1 MKEHIST
8 RKRENGVWRAFATQQ
23 ETTFREKIQKE
34 LYERLES
41 SSELSTDSV
50 FSFLAT
56 TDRKERIVGKL
67 QTVNFM
73 L

>member
-8 RKRENGVWRAFATQQ
+8 RKQKDGVWRAFATQQ
-23 ETTFREKIQKE
+23 DISFRAKLQDE
-34 LYERLES
+34 LYERLEM
-41 SSELSTDSV
+41 SSELSTESV

-56 TDRKERIVGKL
+56 TDGKERIVGKL
-67 QTVNFM
+67 